1 MSELQQQQPQRQQ
14 QQQQPAYVYPDTAAT
29 SAGSQVPPP
38 HHSNGSFGAVFIV
51 LAVIVVISALACFLG
66 RLCNR
71 RVENHQRP
79 KPEKSHSGARPTRG
93 KEPKLHPDK
102 EGDIEFGFDL
112 RNPSGKGKFPSGG
125 NGSTGNGNGGSK
137 GKGNGNGPIGLN
149 GPNGH
154 GNSFKPFENGGE
166 TRSEIKHTDHHEGDF
181 NFKAAGH
188 HHV

>member
-1 MSELQQQQPQRQQ
+1 MSELQQQQQQQPQQQ
-14 QQQQPAYVYPDTAAT
+14 QQQQPAFVYPNTAAT
-29 SAGSQVPPP
+29 VGSQPPP
-38 HHSNGSFGAVFIV
+38 SHHSNGSFGAVFIV

-71 RVENHQRP
+71 RVENGQRP
-79 KPEKSHSGARPTRG
+79 KPEKTHSGARPRG

-112 RNPSGKGKFPSGG
+112 RNPNGNKGKFPSSG
-125 NGSTGNGNGGSK
+125 GNGGSK
-137 GKGNGNGPIGLN
+137 GKSNGNGNGTN

-188 HHV
+188 HV

>member
-1 MSELQQQQPQRQQ
+1 MSELQQQQQPQP
-14 QQQQPAYVYPDTAAT
+14 QQQQPNFVYPDTAAT
-29 SAGSQVPPP
+29 AGIQPPP
-38 HHSNGSFGAVFIV
+38 SHHSNGSFGAVFIV

-71 RVENHQRP
+71 RVENQRP
-79 KPEKSHSGARPTRG
+79 KPEKTHGGARPRG

-112 RNPSGKGKFPSGG
+112 KNPNGKGKFPSG
-125 NGSTGNGNGGSK
+125 GNGGSK
-137 GKGNGNGPIGLN
+137 GKGNGNGNGNGPH

-154 GNSFKPFENGGE
+154 GNSFKPFENSGE

-181 NFKAAGH
+181 NFKASGH
-188 HHV
+188 HV